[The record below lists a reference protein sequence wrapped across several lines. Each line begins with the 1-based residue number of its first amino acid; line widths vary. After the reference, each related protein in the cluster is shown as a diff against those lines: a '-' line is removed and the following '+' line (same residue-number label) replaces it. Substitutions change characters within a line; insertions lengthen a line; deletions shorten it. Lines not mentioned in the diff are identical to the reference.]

1 MKIIFQYNSY
11 LDSSVFKTVSRL
23 SDQLKEVIYFNLE
36 DLKEDQTIGDINPI
50 MKSDANNLKELNYEL
65 RSESE
70 VENVIR
76 QINFDIFGDSLV
88 EIPDPNNTYSIFIT
102 CHLDSKIENNID
114 YS

>member
-76 QINFDIFGDSLV
+76 QINFDIFGESLV
-88 EIPDPNNTYSIFIT
+88 EIPTPEFIYIIKIISY
-102 CHLDSKIENNID
+102 LDSQID
-114 YS
+114 IY